1 MARMAPMN
9 RHALFH
15 CGLDCDGNRHR
26 RLKATAAV
34 RATRHHATLVPRVVI
49 VARVSPCRTVWR
61 TGLQQRRWQ
70 ALCTVLRAERRSFLA
85 TLPRGALMPQ
95 AAPFH

>member
-1 MARMAPMN
+1 MN

-34 RATRHHATLVPRVVI
+34 RATRHHATLLPRVVV

-61 TGLQQRRWQ
+61 TGLQQHRWQ
-70 ALCTVLRAERRSFLA
+70 ALCVLLRAERRPFLS
-85 TLPRGALMPQ
+85 TLSHAPLVPFTH
-95 AAPFH
+95 PFH